1 MTSGPD
7 LYQRLSLSSQST
19 GKYGV
24 LLAHTATVFGT
35 VTPPRRSTE
44 MSAAAARRALTV
56 GGGGVAKMAVAA
68 AQRRRRTGLLTVT
81 GATAVSLW

>member
-7 LYQRLSLSSQST
+7 LYQTLSLSSQST

-56 GGGGVAKMAVAA
+56 GGGGGGGVAEMAR
-68 AQRRRRTGLLTVT
+68 RRRRTGLVDTL
-81 GATAVSLW
+81 VSRSPTRII